1 MAKAKVITGIDC
13 DTAAAEGIAPVLTS
27 RLGEMCELRES
38 ALDWSDP
45 KGVHD
50 MRVASRRLR
59 SALSDFM
66 PYLRKRGLAST
77 LKEIKTIADALG
89 EVRDQDVAI
98 AALETL
104 ATEIPATVAETLKL
118 IVDERKTVLDKA
130 RKELSR
136 VVRKGRLKQLE
147 SDFAAAISAATT
159 EAQSGKPSAKARM
172 TYRRVTRSIMLER
185 LGEVQKL
192 SDALYHPLDVD
203 ALHEL
208 RIAAK
213 RLRYALELFQPCWGE
228 TISTIAKKVAGL
240 QTSLGELHDCDV
252 WIESFGDR
260 LIGAKK
266 NGEGPSEASLW
277 LLSHFL
283 KIRTKHLRDAL
294 SLWCEWEAEETSRN
308 LIASLEI

>member
-13 DTAAAEGIAPVLTS
+13 DTAAAEGIAPVLIS
-27 RLGEMCELRES
+27 RLGEMCELRAS
-38 ALDWSDP
+38 AVDWSDP

-98 AALETL
+98 AALEKLSTH
-104 ATEIPATVAETLKL
+104 IPATVAEALKV
-118 IVDERKTVLDKA
+118 IVDERKGTRDKA
-130 RKELSR
+130 RKELSH
-136 VVRKGRLKQLE
+136 VLRKGRVKQLE
-147 SDFAAAISAATT
+147 SDFASAISAATM
-159 EAQSGKPSAKARM
+159 EPRIAKPAARTRM
-172 TYRRVTRSIMLER
+172 TYRRVNRSIILAR
-185 LGEVQKL
+185 LGEVEKL
-192 SDALYHPLDVD
+192 SDGLYRPLDVD

-228 TISTIAKKVAGL
+228 TISTIAKTVAAL
-240 QTSLGELHDCDV
+240 QTALGELHDCDV

-260 LIGAKK
+260 LRGAKK
-266 NGEGPSEASLW
+266 NGEGPSEASMW
-277 LLSHFL
+277 LLSYFL
-283 KIRTKHLRDAL
+283 KLRTKHLRDAL
-294 SLWCEWEAEETSRN
+294 SLWCEWEAHDTSRS

>member
-13 DTAAAEGIAPVLTS
+13 DTAAAEGIGPVLTS
-27 RLGEMCELRES
+27 RLGEMCDLRES

-59 SALSDFM
+59 SALGDFM

-77 LKEIKTIADALG
+77 LKEIKSIADTLG
-89 EVRDQDVAI
+89 EVRDRDVAI

-104 ATEIPATVAETLKL
+104 ATKIPPTVAETLKL
-118 IVDERKTVLDKA
+118 IVDEHKTARDKA
-130 RKELSR
+130 RKELR
-136 VVRKGRLKQLE
+136 HVLHKGRLKQLE
-147 SDFAAAISAATT
+147 SDFASAISAAAT
-159 EAQSGKPSAKARM
+159 ETQRGKPAAKSRM

-185 LGEVQKL
+185 LGEVEKM
-192 SDALYHPLDVD
+192 SAALYRPLDVD

-228 TISTIAKKVAGL
+228 TISTIAKNVAEL

-260 LIGAKK
+260 LTGAKK

-277 LLSHFL
+277 LLSYFL
-283 KIRTKHLRDAL
+283 KLRTKHLRDEL
-294 SLWCEWEAEETSRN
+294 SLWCEWEAKETSRT
-308 LIASLEI
+308 LIASLEV